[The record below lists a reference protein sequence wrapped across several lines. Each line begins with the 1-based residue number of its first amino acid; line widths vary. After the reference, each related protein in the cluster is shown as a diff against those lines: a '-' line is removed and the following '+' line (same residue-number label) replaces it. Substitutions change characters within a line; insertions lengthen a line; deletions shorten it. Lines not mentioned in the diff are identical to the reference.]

1 LSNLENNIN
10 NSFNTNPINYEQKLI
25 NIQKE
30 YDTKLRKEI
39 EKEKNRFMDLELLQ
53 VKVDME
59 NEYTK
64 KLESWKESIENT

>member
-1 LSNLENNIN
+1 MSNLENNIN